1 MRKTKGEKLA
11 NNMKKRYLHATFHD
25 QTTDIKRTTSDAQVI
40 KKMSVGVTSEK
51 RQRLIGHGSRLRR
64 VCIGLLFL
72 KVEHELTAFL
82 IVEIQFVDSTL
93 VGSCNERSVGL
104 RIALQILQHI
114 VVDILK

>member
-11 NNMKKRYLHATFHD
+11 NNVKKRYLHATFHD
-25 QTTDIKRTTSDAQVI
+25 QTTDIKRTTSDAPVI
-40 KKMSVGVTSEK
+40 IKVAVGVTSEE
-51 RQRLIGHGSRLRR
+51 RQRLIGYGSRLRG
-64 VCIGLLFL
+64 VGIGLLLL

-82 IVEIQFVDSTL
+82 IVEIQLVDSSL
-93 VGSCNERSVGL
+93 VSSCDERSVGL

>member
-11 NNMKKRYLHATFHD
+11 NNMKKRYLHATFHN

-40 KKMSVGVTSEK
+40 KKLSVGVTSEE
-51 RQRLIGHGSRLRR
+51 RQRLIGHGSRLRG
-64 VCIGLLFL
+64 VGIGLLFL
-72 KVEHELTAFL
+72 KIEHELAAFL

>member
-25 QTTDIKRTTSDAQVI
+25 QTTDIKRTTSDAPVI
-40 KKMSVGVTSEK
+40 IKVAVGVTSEE
-51 RQRLIGHGSRLRR
+51 RQRLIGHGSRLRG
-64 VCIGLLFL
+64 VGIGLLFL

-82 IVEIQFVDSTL
+82 IVEIQFVDSSL
-93 VGSCNERSVGL
+93 VGSCDERSVGL

-114 VVDILK
+114 VVDVLK